1 MSDTPSDVNDESR
14 DYREAVGPEPATR
27 PTADMAQAPETVTAQ
42 TEGPPRE
49 IAETMAA
56 PIMRAPASS
65 NIGQPAPGLG
75 SGAAPIGSASPN
87 QYRDRERGPRTS
99 GSGGSGGYGRRE
111 GGGGRGERGERGG
124 YGRRKVCGFCMD
136 NVQSIDYKDAAR
148 LRRFLSERGKIEPR
162 RKTGTCAKHQRW
174 LTTALKRARELAL
187 LPYTADHVRFL
198 GR

>member
-1 MSDTPSDVNDESR
+1 MSNTPSDVNDESR

-27 PTADMAQAPETVTAQ
+27 PTADMAQVPETVTAQ
-42 TEGPPRE
+42 NEGTPRE

-56 PIMRAPASS
+56 PIMRAPAGS

-75 SGAAPIGSASPN
+75 SGTAPIGSAAPS
-87 QYRDRERGPRTS
+87 QYRDRDRDRGPRS
-99 GSGGSGGYGRRE
+99 GPGRRYE
-111 GGGGRGERGERGG
+111 GGAGGGRGERGG

-136 NVQSIDYKDAAR
+136 NVQYIDYKDTAR

-174 LTTALKRARELAL
+174 LTTALKRARQLAL

>member
-1 MSDTPSDVNDESR
+1 MSDTPSDVNDESQS
-14 DYREAVGPEPATR
+14 YREAVGPEPAAR

-42 TEGPPRE
+42 NEGAPRE

-65 NIGQPAPGLG
+65 NVGQPVPGLG
-75 SGAAPIGSASPN
+75 GGSAPIGSASPN
-87 QYRDRERGPRTS
+87 QYRDRDRDRGPRT
-99 GSGGSGGYGRRE
+99 GGYRGRD
-111 GGGGRGERGERGG
+111 GGGGRGERGGF
-124 YGRRKVCGFCMD
+124 GRRKVCGFCMD
-136 NVQSIDYKDAAR
+136 NVQYIDYKDTAR

-174 LTTALKRARELAL
+174 LATALKRARQLAL